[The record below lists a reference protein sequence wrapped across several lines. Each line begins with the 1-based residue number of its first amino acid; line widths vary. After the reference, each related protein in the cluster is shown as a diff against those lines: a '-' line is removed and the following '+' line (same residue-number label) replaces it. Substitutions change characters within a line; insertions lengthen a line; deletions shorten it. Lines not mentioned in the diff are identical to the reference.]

1 MYIVEPSTNITNG
14 PGDNLPTKRCFAD
27 LQRVGSGTAEHTK
40 AILDRQLLSVGI
52 DTPWGPNRL
61 PEREGILVGD
71 REKHS
76 EKSEKEKGQGSQTSI
91 LRMYLY
97 TSDGGADQQRYRN
110 AMRMF
115 SEKLENNHIW
125 IDYGCLMHAAQLVVK
140 MGLRVADR
148 WSERHGI
155 NWTLY
160 SSIAKTIHCWRE
172 KARAVYT
179 SWCDMYGAE
188 IAQKCAGRLP
198 SKCVAGRWLSI
209 HQSEEDLGPARLG
222 GLGWVLGTGRSR
234 WVL

>member
-1 MYIVEPSTNITNG
+1 MYIVEPSTSTNW
-14 PGDNLPTKRCFAD
+14 DNLPTKRCFAD
-27 LQRVGSGTAEHTK
+27 LHRVGSGTAEHTK

-61 PEREGILVGD
+61 PPREGILVGD

-76 EKSEKEKGQGSQTSI
+76 EKSEKGQGSQGSQTSI

-115 SEKLENNHIW
+115 AEKLENNHIW

-140 MGLRVADR
+140 MGLRVADS
-148 WSERHGI
+148 WSERYGVK
-155 NWTLY
+155 WTLY

-179 SWCDMYGAE
+179 TWCELYGAE

-209 HQSEEDLGPARLG
+209 HQSEEDLG
-222 GLGWVLGTGRSR
+222 WVQGPGYCSR
-234 WVL
+234 